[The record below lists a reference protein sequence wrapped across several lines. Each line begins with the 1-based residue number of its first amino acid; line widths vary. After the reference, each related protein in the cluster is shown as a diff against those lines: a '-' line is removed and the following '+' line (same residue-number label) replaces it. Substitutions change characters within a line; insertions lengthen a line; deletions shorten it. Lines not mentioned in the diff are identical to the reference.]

1 LLAVWN
7 EREKIAR
14 KFHRYSIYKQAPIGS
29 GWPKKVRDVN
39 LKNITDNEKVS
50 VAMAL
55 FKLLIFRRQYAVD
68 RNKNC
73 NASIRFHGFP

>member
-1 LLAVWN
+1 MWN

-39 LKNITDNEKVS
+39 LKISLDNEKGSVS
-50 VAMAL
+50 MAL
-55 FKLLIFRRQYAVD
+55 FKRLFFRKQYAVD
-68 RNKNC
+68 KNKNC